1 MQQIWTVIGGG
12 NGGHATAGQLGLSN
26 QKVRIYDIFEDTVD
40 IINKQGGIY
49 VEGEL
54 EGFAPVEFATT
65 DIGKAIEGADVIIIV
80 TPAFAHADIARKS
93 APYFKGNQKL
103 LLHPGTM
110 FGSIEFLNILREN
123 GNDEDIL
130 IGEAVSLLYAA
141 RLIEK
146 GRVDIL
152 GVKNSLPIATI
163 PSDRVSEMAEVLA
176 PIFPQ
181 MSKTLSNVIESGLQ
195 NPNCVVHPLPTLLC
209 TSLIE
214 SGREWLYYYDGISE
228 SVGHAACAL
237 DKERLSI
244 GKALGL
250 DIMSIEDFYLDMYN
264 VEADSLAE
272 VTNKVKAYSGVK
284 GHSSVNT
291 RYLLEDIP
299 YSIIPMI
306 GLAKL
311 LGVDVPIME
320 STVVLSQAVLQKDFS
335 KDARTIDQV
344 GLANMDKDELLEF
357 VKTGK
362 NYYNIGM

>member
-1 MQQIWTVIGGG
+1 MGKIWTVIGGG
-12 NGGHATAGQLGLSN
+12 NGGHATAGQLGLNN
-26 QKVRIYDIFEDTVD
+26 QTVRIYDIFEDTVNT
-40 IINKQGGIY
+40 INKQGGIH

-65 DIGKAIEGADVIIIV
+65 DIGKAIEGADMIIVV
-80 TPAFAHADIARKS
+80 TPAFAHADIAKKS
-93 APYFKGNQKL
+93 APYLKGNQKL

-110 FGSIEFLNILREN
+110 FGSIEFLNILHEH
-123 GNDEDIL
+123 GNDENLL

-141 RLIEK
+141 RLVEK
-146 GRVDIL
+146 GRVRIL
-152 GVKNSLPIATI
+152 GIKNSLPIATI
-163 PSDRVSEMAEVLA
+163 PSDRVTEMTEVLA

-181 MSKTLSNVIESGLQ
+181 MGRALANVLESGLQ

-214 SGREWLYYYDGISE
+214 SGREWLYYYDGISQ

-237 DKERLSI
+237 DKERISI

-264 VEADSLAE
+264 VEADTLAE
-272 VTNKVKAYSGVK
+272 VTNKVKAYAGVK

-306 GLAKL
+306 GLAKM
-311 LGVDVPIME
+311 LGIDVPIME

-335 KDARTIDQV
+335 KEARTIEQV
-344 GLANMDKDELLEF
+344 GIADMDKEQLLEF

-362 NYYNIGM
+362 HYSHASH